1 MTDSITNTAPRD
13 PLRAVSV
20 LNVWKCFSLVNCWL
34 VMCTPKAAG
43 RGKKRNVSTMTGS
56 AGR

>member
-43 RGKKRNVSTMTGS
+43 RGK
-56 AGR
+56 